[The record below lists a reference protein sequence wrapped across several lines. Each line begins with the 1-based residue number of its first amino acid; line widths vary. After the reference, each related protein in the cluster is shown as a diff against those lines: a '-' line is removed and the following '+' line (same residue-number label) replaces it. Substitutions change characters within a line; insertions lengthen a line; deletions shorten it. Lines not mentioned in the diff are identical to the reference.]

1 MIIGLIVNVGVSF
14 HVFLLISSYRHVRI
28 QLAENP
34 IRLPVNMYFG
44 NPTTWS
50 GTGGQGLGHPRSCIV
65 LSAIESED
73 ESKLSLNSLYCV
85 HSGSADEQR

>member
-14 HVFLLISSYRHVRI
+14 HVFLLITSYRHVRI

-34 IRLPVNMYFG
+34 IRLPVNMSFG
-44 NPTTWS
+44 DTTNPTTWS
-50 GTGGQGLGHPRSCIV
+50 GTGGQSLGHPIV

-85 HSGSADEQR
+85 HLGSADEQR